1 MLLAEGREL
10 FLQSLQH
17 AEGRSINTI
26 TGYRSLL
33 KRYERYL
40 AVQGM
45 ATTVEHQSA
54 ALLQGYLTAMGT
66 AGNKHSTIDHAYT
79 VISSFFAW
87 AVRSEL
93 LHRNPAR
100 AFRRKRAPR
109 PLPRAVDP
117 AVVLTQVAEM
127 KRTRF
132 RCIDS
137 RDRVAVMVMLFSG
150 ARVSEVC
157 ALTWADVLWDRGLL
171 AIPQTKGGDADHRLV
186 PLSSVLRDELA
197 RHRAAVS
204 ATFPNCQWV
213 VQSRAGRRI
222 CKDDVSQAF
231 RNRGWV
237 GPHVLRHTYATM
249 LLRAAVNVRRIQS
262 YMGHRSLDTT
272 ARYLALLSDDAASDS
287 EPIDAV
293 FSRLRPR
300 HVAVGG

>member
-1 MLLAEGREL
+1 MHLADGREQ
-10 FLQSLQH
+10 FLHSLQH

-26 TGYRSLL
+26 VGYRSLL

-40 AVQGM
+40 AVQGH
-45 ATTVEHQSA
+45 ATTVEQQSA
-54 ALLQGYLTAMGT
+54 TLLQGYLGAMGT

-100 AFRRKRAPR
+100 AFRRKRAAR

-117 AVVLTQVAEM
+117 ALVLTQIETM
-127 KRTRF
+127 NRTRF

-137 RDRVAVMVMLFSG
+137 RDRMAVMVMLFSG
-150 ARVSEVC
+150 ARVSEAC
-157 ALTWADVLWDRGLL
+157 ALTWEHILWDRGLL
-171 AIPQTKGGDADHRLV
+171 AILQTKGGDADHRLV
-186 PLSSVLRDELA
+186 PLPTVLREELA

-204 ATFPNCQWV
+204 ATFPDCEWV
-213 VQSRAGRRI
+213 VQSRAGKRI

-231 RNRGWV
+231 RNRGWI

-249 LLRAAVNVRRIQS
+249 LLRAGVNVRKIQS
-262 YMGHRSLDTT
+262 YLGHRSLDTT
-272 ARYLALLSDDAASDS
+272 ARYLALLSDDAVHDAAS
-287 EPIDAV
+287 IDAA
-293 FSRLRPR
+293 FSP
-300 HVAVGG
+300 ASSST

>member
-1 MLLAEGREL
+1 VLLAEGREV

-54 ALLQGYLTAMGT
+54 TLLQSYLTAMGT

-100 AFRRKRAPR
+100 AFRRKRAAR

-117 AVVLTQVAEM
+117 TIVLAQIAAM

-157 ALTWADVLWDRGLL
+157 AMTWTDVLWDRGLL

-186 PLSSVLRDELA
+186 PLATTLRDELT

-204 ATFPNCQWV
+204 ATFPNCQWI

-237 GPHVLRHTYATM
+237 GPHVLRHTYATT
-249 LLRAAVNVRRIQS
+249 LLRAGVNVRRIQS
-262 YMGHRSLDTT
+262 YLGHRSLDTT
-272 ARYLALLSDDAASDS
+272 ARYLALLADDGAQDRGTIDAAFFKVRSVM
-287 EPIDAV
+287 A
-293 FSRLRPR
+293 
-300 HVAVGG
+300 